1 MASGNKVNAIK
12 ESVSRF
18 GDVADFRKMAR
29 SLETRSPLSSFALS
43 VKRKMASLL
52 LCSREVWPVLPL
64 TKKKETVRHN
74 EAGRGDPRW
83 GRAEKGRVCDG
94 GGRPSTLHF
103 LFI

>member
-1 MASGNKVNAIK
+1 M
-12 ESVSRF
+12 
-18 GDVADFRKMAR
+18 
-29 SLETRSPLSSFALS
+29 
-43 VKRKMASLL
+43 
-52 LCSREVWPVLPL
+52 LPL

-94 GGRPSTLHF
+94 GGRPHALHF